1 MTVKA
6 VLIPGVS
13 GDCGELHVLGAEV
26 MPAVQLKIT
35 VPENPSRATTE
46 PVKAAVPPAEIV
58 SGELVT
64 EIWKSGFEVRSNSHM
79 PRP

>member
-13 GDCGELHVLGAEV
+13 GDCGELQLLGGVV
-26 MPAVQLKIT
+26 MLAVQLKVT
-35 VPENPSRATTE
+35 VPENPSSAATGKG
-46 PVKAAVPPAEIV
+46 VAVPPADIV
-58 SGELVT
+58 CGESLT
-64 EIWKSGFEVRSNSHM
+64 EIWKSGFEARSNSHM